1 MTPLL
6 AWLPLAPADLSAVGA
21 LANIAHPEL
30 PEQEAV
36 FAEKLRLFP
45 PGCRKLEY
53 AGRLVGYGIAHPWL
67 ADDPPPLDTL
77 LGALPAA
84 ADCLHLHDAVVAP
97 EARGH
102 GYAARY
108 VAEMQLI
115 ARAHGLHTLT
125 LVSVYGTHTL
135 WARCGFRIRTP
146 PLPPAKLAAYG
157 PTACAMV
164 RELHHHGIAIPT

>member
-1 MTPLL
+1 MPPPPH
-6 AWLPLAPADLSAVGA
+6 WLPLTPSDLAAVRA
-21 LANIAHPEL
+21 LADAAHPGL
-30 PEQEAV
+30 PEREEV

-53 AGRLVGYGIAHPWL
+53 AGRLIAYGIGHPWL

-77 LGALPAA
+77 LGSLPAA

-102 GYAARY
+102 GLAARY
-108 VAEMQLI
+108 VAEMATL
-115 ARAHGLHTLT
+115 ARAHGLRTLT
-125 LVSVYGTHTL
+125 LVSVYGTHPL
-135 WARCGFRIRTP
+135 WARCGFRIRTR
-146 PLPPAKLAAYG
+146 PLPEAKLAAYG
-157 PTACAMV
+157 PTARAMV